1 VDYLVPNMMSTEI
14 NPFREQDLA
23 NYVALQDYKNAIFL
37 ALSMEHPRRL
47 YNLFNAVSS
56 TRTTE
61 SIMDTDTGEILETYE
76 LSSITGNP
84 SVDEVVRTLPQN
96 ELLKLIRHVRD
107 WNATARTSSVA
118 QLVLHAIV
126 KLRPASDI
134 QAAFGSQKRKSTPDE
149 DVEGNGKVE
158 TKQGDG
164 LREVLDALIPYTERH
179 LARTD
184 RLVQDS
190 YILDFLLS
198 EMDGGVGVLDDG
210 EDQ

>member
-1 VDYLVPNMMSTEI
+1 
-14 NPFREQDLA
+14 
-23 NYVALQDYKNAIFL
+23 
-37 ALSMEHPRRL
+37 
-47 YNLFNAVSS
+47 
-56 TRTTE
+56 
-61 SIMDTDTGEILETYE
+61 MDAETGEILETYE

-84 SVDEVVRTLPQN
+84 AVDEVVRTLPQN

-107 WNATARTSSVA
+107 WNATARTSTVA

-134 QAAFGSQKRKSTPDE
+134 QAAFGPQKQNLTPEE
-149 DVEGNGKVE
+149 DAEGSGKLDVE

-198 EMDGGVGVLDDG
+198 EMDGGVGVLDEGD
-210 EDQ
+210 DQ

>member
-1 VDYLVPNMMSTEI
+1 
-14 NPFREQDLA
+14 
-23 NYVALQDYKNAIFL
+23 
-37 ALSMEHPRRL
+37 
-47 YNLFNAVSS
+47 
-56 TRTTE
+56 
-61 SIMDTDTGEILETYE
+61 MDAETGEILETYE

-84 SVDEVVRTLPQN
+84 AVDEVIRTLPQN

-107 WNATARTSSVA
+107 WNATARTSAVA

-134 QAAFGSQKRKSTPDE
+134 QAAFGSQKRDLTPDE
-149 DVEGNGKVE
+149 NAEGGGKLDVEI
-158 TKQGDG
+158 KQGDG

-198 EMDGGVGVLDDG
+198 EMDGGVGVFDEGDDR
-210 EDQ
+210 

>member
-1 VDYLVPNMMSTEI
+1 
-14 NPFREQDLA
+14 
-23 NYVALQDYKNAIFL
+23 
-37 ALSMEHPRRL
+37 MEHPRRL

-61 SIMDTDTGEILETYE
+61 SIMDAETGEILETYE

-84 SVDEVVRTLPQN
+84 AVDEVVRTLPQN

-107 WNATARTSSVA
+107 WNATARTSTVA

-126 KLRPASDI
+126 KLRPAGDI
-134 QAAFGSQKRKSTPDE
+134 QAAFGSQKQNSTQDE
-149 DVEGNGKVE
+149 NAEGGKLDVEIQ
-158 TKQGDG
+158 QGDG

-190 YILDFLLS
+190 YILDFLLG
-198 EMDGGVGVLDDG
+198 EMDGGVEVFDEGDD
-210 EDQ
+210 Q